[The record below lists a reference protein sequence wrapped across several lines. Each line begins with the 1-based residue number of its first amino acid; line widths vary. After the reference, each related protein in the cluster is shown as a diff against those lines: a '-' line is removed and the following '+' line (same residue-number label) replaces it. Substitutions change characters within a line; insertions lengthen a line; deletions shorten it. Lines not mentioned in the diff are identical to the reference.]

1 MINARR
7 GSTILLRN
15 FRKLLHDFRL
25 FLTVVVLV
33 LFFYVWLT
41 DDLRRFCDTF
51 NVGATPFALF
61 VVSTDNTY
69 AYNLMLYLFLMLVC
83 DAPFIDAGVL
93 PMMQRTGRLYWFFGT
108 WIYLAIMSAAY
119 WLMVWISGVISIIG
133 YCEWSMEWGQVFTSL
148 LNTGEIP
155 NLAGTIRYLTYDN
168 ALSAFLIS
176 WFLKSSLCM
185 LFSQFIWIVN
195 LRSRR
200 NYGIILPVILVL
212 FNGYIGGWF
221 VDRSWMYWSPA
232 TLAMLGVLNIDG
244 SVPIQP
250 SLRTAIFT
258 LIILN
263 MISSVVV
270 YILSNHASI
279 EINSLNS

>member
-1 MINARR
+1 MISARR
-7 GSTILLRN
+7 TVTVLFRN
-15 FRKLLHDFRL
+15 FRKLLHDRRL
-25 FLTVVVLV
+25 PLAMLVLV

-41 DDLRRFCDTF
+41 DDLRQFCDTF
-51 NVGATPFALF
+51 NVCATPFALF

-93 PMMQRTGRLYWFFGT
+93 PMVQRTGRSNWFFGT
-108 WIYLAIMSAAY
+108 WIYLAIISAAY
-119 WLMVWISGVISIIG
+119 WLMVWIAGIISIIN
-133 YCEWSMEWGQVFTSL
+133 YCEWSTEWGQVFISL
-148 LNTGEIP
+148 LNTGEIS
-155 NLAGTIRYLTYDN
+155 NLAGTLRYLACDN
-168 ALSAFLIS
+168 AFSAFLIS
-176 WFLKSSLCM
+176 CFLKSLLCM
-185 LFSQFIWIVN
+185 FFSQLIWIVN
-195 LRSRR
+195 LHSHR

-244 SVPIQP
+244 SVPLQP
-250 SLRTAIFT
+250 SLRITIVT
-258 LIILN
+258 LVIIN
-263 MISSVVV
+263 AISSVIA
-270 YILSNHASI
+270 YYLSNHTSI